1 MSSVETT
8 PTIRKT
14 ALNAVHRQMGAK
26 MVEFNGWDMPVEYPA
41 SLSGGIIAEHM
52 AVRTGVG
59 IFDVS
64 HMGDIRLAGPQALAA
79 VQHISMND
87 ASQLAIGQAQYSAL
101 LYSQGTFVD
110 DVIVH
115 RLAEDEYLLVINA
128 GTREKDF
135 NWVRDN
141 TRQFECAVENLSDD
155 FTQIAIQGPKAVNLL
170 QKLTDAELSAVKF
183 YWVTRGTLCG
193 LPSILMG
200 RTGYTAE
207 DGFEIY
213 IPSDE
218 QISTHVWSEI
228 LDAGKE
234 FGVVPCGLGARNTLR
249 LEGKLPLYGHE
260 ISDTI
265 NVWEAGLDR
274 FCKMNKPDFI
284 GRAALEK
291 AKASGVKRAL
301 VGLEMSERGIA
312 RDGYKVLDTSGREI
326 GYVTSGSP
334 APYLKKNIALA
345 YVPVEHSAVGDKL
358 KVEIRGQGVGA
369 LVVPTPF
376 YKRPKNRGVE
386 YVSEKRTTLTAAQV
400 LRSYTRDNL
409 PDFHDVPITDVNQV
423 GSNGDRPLHI
433 ACIRGNLEDVVALVE
448 AGADVNAA
456 GDLGCTP
463 LHHAAAGSLYEIA
476 KVLVSHGADVTAKNE
491 FGETPIDLA
500 RDRTI
505 EILESAKKARS

>member
-1 MSSVETT
+1 LRFDLSSVQA
-8 PTIRKT
+8 PAIRKT

-41 SLSGGIIAEHM
+41 SIGCGIVNEHM

-64 HMGDIRLAGPQALAA
+64 HMGDIRLAGPEALAA

-87 ASQLAIGQAQYSAL
+87 ASKLAIGQAQYSAL
-101 LYSQGTFVD
+101 LYPQGTFVD

-115 RLAEDEYLLVINA
+115 RLGEDEYLLVINA

-141 TRQFECAVENLSDD
+141 TRQFDCAVENLSDD

-170 QKLTDAELSAVKF
+170 QKLTDADLSKVKF
-183 YWVTRGTLCG
+183 YWVTRGKLCG
-193 LPSILMG
+193 LPNILMG

-213 IPSDE
+213 TPADE
-218 QISTHVWSEI
+218 ETSARVWNEI
-228 LDAGKE
+228 LAAGKE
-234 FGVVPCGLGARNTLR
+234 FGVLPCGLGARNTLR

-274 FCKMNKPDFI
+274 FCKMEKPEFI
-284 GRAALEK
+284 GREALAK
-291 AKASGVKRAL
+291 AKVAGTKRTL
-301 VGLEMSERGIA
+301 VGLEMVERGIA
-312 RDGYKVLDTSGREI
+312 RDDYKVQDESGRAI

-334 APYLKKNIALA
+334 APFLKKNIALA
-345 YVPVEHSAVGDKL
+345 YVPTEHSAVGTKV

-369 LVVPTPF
+369 VVVPTPF
-376 YKRPKNRGVE
+376 YKRPK
-386 YVSEKRTTLTAAQV
+386 KAA
-400 LRSYTRDNL
+400 
-409 PDFHDVPITDVNQV
+409 
-423 GSNGDRPLHI
+423 
-433 ACIRGNLEDVVALVE
+433 
-448 AGADVNAA
+448 
-456 GDLGCTP
+456 
-463 LHHAAAGSLYEIA
+463 
-476 KVLVSHGADVTAKNE
+476 
-491 FGETPIDLA
+491 
-500 RDRTI
+500 
-505 EILESAKKARS
+505 

>member
-1 MSSVETT
+1 LSSVQA
-8 PTIRKT
+8 PAIRKT

-41 SLSGGIIAEHM
+41 SVGCGIVNEHM

-64 HMGDIRLAGPQALAA
+64 HMGDIRLAGPEALAA

-87 ASQLAIGQAQYSAL
+87 ASKLAIGQAQYSAL
-101 LYSQGTFVD
+101 LYPQGTFVD

-141 TRQFECAVENLSDD
+141 TPQFDCKVENLSDA

-170 QKLTDAELSAVKF
+170 QKLTDADLSNVKF
-183 YWVTRGTLCG
+183 YWATRGKLCG
-193 LPSILMG
+193 LPNILMG

-213 IPSDE
+213 IPADE
-218 QISTHVWSEI
+218 QTSARVWNDV
-228 LDAGKE
+228 LAAGKQ
-234 FGVVPCGLGARNTLR
+234 FGVLPCGLGARNTLR
-249 LEGKLPLYGHE
+249 LEGRLPLYGHE

-274 FCKMNKPDFI
+274 FCKMEKTELV
-284 GRAALEK
+284 GREALEK
-291 AKASGVKRAL
+291 TKAAGVKRTL
-301 VGLEMSERGIA
+301 VGLEMVERGIA
-312 RDGYKVLDTSGREI
+312 RDDYKVQDESGREI

-334 APYLKKNIALA
+334 APFLKKNIALA
-345 YVPVEHSAVGDKL
+345 YVPAEHSVVGTKV

-369 LVVPTPF
+369 VVVPTPF
-376 YKRPKNRGVE
+376 YRRPK
-386 YVSEKRTTLTAAQV
+386 
-400 LRSYTRDNL
+400 
-409 PDFHDVPITDVNQV
+409 
-423 GSNGDRPLHI
+423 
-433 ACIRGNLEDVVALVE
+433 
-448 AGADVNAA
+448 
-456 GDLGCTP
+456 
-463 LHHAAAGSLYEIA
+463 
-476 KVLVSHGADVTAKNE
+476 
-491 FGETPIDLA
+491 
-500 RDRTI
+500 
-505 EILESAKKARS
+505 KA